1 MVNIDLRSNLKA
13 ILSDMGKSQLEL
25 SKSINISPTNL
36 NTRLARGRN
45 CQLSLLEDICKELDV
60 DLNQLVS
67 GTQADGLPERSTQTS
82 AIEET
87 EVMYKEKYIATLED
101 NQRLYQELAEVKA
114 KLHAL
119 EKLPPQSRKRGN
131 GE

>member
-1 MVNIDLRSNLKA
+1 MVNLDLRSNLKT
-13 ILSDMGKSQLEL
+13 ILSEMGKSQLEL
-25 SKSINISPTNL
+25 AKAINISPTNL

-67 GTQADGLPERSTQTS
+67 GTQADGLLERGINTA

-87 EVMYKEKYIATLED
+87 EAMYKEKYIATLED
-101 NQRLYQELAEVKA
+101 NQRLHQELAAVRE
-114 KLHAL
+114 KLHTL
-119 EKLPPQSRKRGN
+119 EKPSPQSRKRGN

>member
-1 MVNIDLRSNLKA
+1 MVNLDLRSNLKT
-13 ILSDMGKSQLEL
+13 ILSKMGKSQLEL
-25 SKSINISPTNL
+25 AKAINISPTNL

-67 GTQADGLPERSTQTS
+67 GTQADGLQERSIHTS

-87 EVMYKEKYIATLED
+87 NVTYQEKYIATLED
-101 NQRLYQELAEVKA
+101 NQRLYQELAKA
-114 KLHAL
+114 KEKLHTL

>member
-1 MVNIDLRSNLKA
+1 MANLDLRSNLKA
-13 ILSDMGKSQLEL
+13 ILREQGMSQLEL
-25 SKSINISPTNL
+25 AKKINISPTNL

-67 GTQADGLPERSTQTS
+67 GTQADGLPERDIQTS
-82 AIEET
+82 AIEEIDA
-87 EVMYKEKYIATLED
+87 MYKEKYIATLED
-101 NQRLYQELAEVKA
+101 NQRLHQELAEVKE
-114 KLHAL
+114 KLHVL

>member
-13 ILSDMGKSQLEL
+13 ILSAMGKSQLEL
-25 SKSINISPTNL
+25 AKAIHISPTNL

-67 GTQADGLPERSTQTS
+67 GTQADGLPERNIQTS
-82 AIEET
+82 AIEEIDA
-87 EVMYKEKYIATLED
+87 MYKEKYIATLED
-101 NQRLYQELAEVKA
+101 NQRLHQELAEVKE

>member
-1 MVNIDLRSNLKA
+1 MVNLDLRSNLKA
-13 ILSDMGKSQLEL
+13 ILSEMGKSQLEL
-25 SKSINISPTNL
+25 AKAISISPTNL

-67 GTQADGLPERSTQTS
+67 GTQADGLPERSIHTS

-87 EVMYKEKYIATLED
+87 DAMYKEKYIATLED
-101 NQRLYQELAEVKA
+101 NQRLHQELAEVKE
-114 KLHAL
+114 KLHTL
-119 EKLPPQSRKRGN
+119 EKPPPQSRKSGN